1 MKKVIHLSIIF
12 IVAYLFVN
20 NPLSNQYVLGLKADS
35 ISVSKQKDPLY
46 NEITARAT
54 DYYIPPQDAKI
65 DRVWKAI
72 PGLNGLQVDIGASYK
87 KMKADGEFKDEKLV
101 FKQILPKVQ
110 LKDLPPSPTYKGH
123 PEKQMVSF
131 IINVAWGNEYLTD
144 MLATL
149 KKHNVSVSFFLEGKW
164 AQNNPELAKMIEE
177 AGHEIGNHSYSQPN
191 MAKIPT
197 SKIREEIQKTNEVIM
212 AITDKPVQWFSPPSG
227 SFREDTIQIAL
238 QESLRT
244 VLWSV
249 DTVDLNKPSEEE
261 LLNRVMGK
269 VHNGAIIL
277 MHPTSPTERSLD
289 QLIIQLKKQDFQIG
303 TVSEL
308 LSSDRTADNLIFG
321 KVNSK
326 ENNN

>member
-1 MKKVIHLSIIF
+1 MKKLIHLGIIF
-12 IVAYLFVN
+12 IAAYLFVS
-20 NPLSNQYVLGLKADS
+20 NPLTNQYVLGLKADS

-46 NEITARAT
+46 KEITERAI
-54 DYYIPPQDAKI
+54 DYNIPPQDAKI
-65 DRVWKAI
+65 DRVWKAM
-72 PGLNGLQVDIGASYK
+72 PGLNGIQVDIGASYK

-101 FKQILPKVQ
+101 FKQIQPKIQ

-144 MLATL
+144 MLTTL
-149 KKHNVSVSFFLEGKW
+149 KKHNVSASFFLEGKW
-164 AQNNPELAKMIEE
+164 AQKNPELAKMIEE

-197 SKIREEIQKTNEVIM
+197 SIMKEEIQKTNEVIQ

-227 SFREDTIQIAL
+227 SFREETIQIAL
-238 QESLRT
+238 QEGLRT

-249 DTVDLNKPSEEE
+249 DTADLKKPSEEE

-277 MHPTSPTERSLD
+277 MHPTSPTEKSLD
-289 QLIIQLKKQDFQIG
+289 QLIIQLKNRDFQIG
-303 TVSEL
+303 TVSDL
-308 LSSDRTADNLIFG
+308 LSSDRMADNLNFG
-321 KVNSK
+321 KVNNK